1 MTRKLGLLA
10 VALVSL
16 AGLVSAEEAPGPP
29 GVLVIRREEI
39 KPGKMV
45 AHEKSAAGF
54 LAVQNRIGSKAH
66 RLALLPVSGD
76 DNVVVYFE
84 PYPDFATFEA
94 TNQEF
99 DQAIA
104 TNAAVRAEMEALDR
118 LGDVHASQRSAIY
131 RLRADLSYRPRRM
144 EDVAKAR
151 YFSVTT
157 TRVKPGR
164 GPDYVDYLKTLN
176 EARTKA
182 EADIH
187 TTIYQVVSGAPFGTF
202 LSITSLRSLN
212 EVDDGFAKMDAT
224 NKAVDAALGG
234 DEAAKK
240 RRALFAELVAE
251 GTNTLYRIDPSISRP
266 PDQLAA
272 LDPDFWKP
280 KPATA
285 PGKALAV
292 KKQTAK
298 TPENK

>member
-1 MTRKLGLLA
+1 MTRKIGGLV
-10 VALVSL
+10 VALVGL
-16 AGLVSAEEAPGPP
+16 AGLVSAQEPPGPP

-94 TNQEF
+94 INQEF

-104 TNAAVRAEMEALDR
+104 TNAAVRAELDAIDR

-131 RLRADLSYRPRRM
+131 RHRADLSYRPRGM
-144 EDVAKAR
+144 EGVAKAR

-164 GPDYVDYLKTLN
+164 GPDYVDYLKALN

-182 EADIH
+182 DADVH
-187 TTIYQVVSGAPFGTF
+187 NTVYQVWSGAPNGTF
-202 LSITSLRSLN
+202 LVITTLRSLN
-212 EVDDGFAKMDAT
+212 EMDGTLSRMEAT

-234 DEAAKK
+234 DEAVRK
-240 RRALFAELVAE
+240 RRMLISEIVVDA
-251 GTNTLYRIDPSISRP
+251 TNTLYRIDPSISRP